1 MKAKI
6 TKTVIEEGKE
16 VYTNTLYNFPS
27 FKDAQKRLLSIIN
40 KCEYR
45 ITTSSR
51 NGFTCDKGFTKL
63 IFKIVKQ

>member
-1 MKAKI
+1 MKACI
-6 TKTVIEEGKE
+6 EKTVIEGERE
-16 VYTNTLYNFPS
+16 VYTNILYNFPS

-45 ITTSSR
+45 ITTSSK

>member
-1 MKAKI
+1 MKACI
-6 TKTVIEEGKE
+6 EKTVIEGERE
-16 VYTNTLYNFPS
+16 IYTNILYNFPS
-27 FKDAQKRLLSIIN
+27 FKDAQKRLLSIMD

-45 ITTSSR
+45 ITTASK